1 MKAPNR
7 KKTKLNKIYSFDY
20 MLNKVVYQKQ
30 KNNKTNKSLL
40 NIMNIINIIFI
51 IFFVSFLNFSK
62 CNRRNILSKISEIT
76 IKINGTGD
84 INIFCDFFYFG
95 EYEVYINDHLQNISK
110 NIYNFENNIND
121 VKIRTKDTLTS
132 TSCMFYNCFN
142 IIEINLSKFDS
153 SQVTNTEEMFE
164 GCYSLISLDL
174 TNFNTSQVNSM
185 MGMFYECHH

>member
-1 MKAPNR
+1 
-7 KKTKLNKIYSFDY
+7 

-51 IFFVSFLNFSK
+51 IFFGSFINFIK
-62 CNRRNILSKISEIT
+62 CNRRNILSKISEVT
-76 IKINGTGD
+76 LKIEGTGD
-84 INIFCDFFYFG
+84 INIFADDFNFR
-95 EYEVYINDHLQNISK
+95 EYEVYINGNLQNISK

-121 VKIRTKDTLTS
+121 VKIIFKENPTS
-132 TSCMFYNCFN
+132 TAYMFYGCEN